1 MVIPSA
7 DAFFFCVVHFGKVAC
22 FGPMVA
28 HADRHSSNNCPVESP
43 CERALLLTL
52 PVKCAHDHHACLVYT
67 HIAQLG

>member
-1 MVIPSA
+1 
-7 DAFFFCVVHFGKVAC
+7 
-22 FGPMVA
+22 MVA